1 MINSSLFRLGLA
13 CALALIVLV
22 PASPAQAAKK
32 CDLRFDNIGDAEFGG
47 AGGRGYDPFAAS
59 NGMTAVDISVRNRKK
74 SDCVF
79 FITVSTGQAGS
90 YDRKASNGN
99 STIRYNVYG
108 GASAG
113 DLPLHD
119 ISDATRNTV
128 LFGFLVGKETRT
140 VRYYIDVP
148 SLQVVAQGDYRDILE
163 FGLYSGDADDF
174 EREDSENVRI
184 TVPVIPVI
192 DVEIAAG
199 GMRLPLE
206 GASVE
211 LDFGNLEPRETREF
225 NLYVRGNAPYGVEIV
240 SENRGLLV
248 LDGAAR
254 DHNTIPYRLSIDGSE
269 RSLSQQIWLSFGTLV
284 SGAREHRGRIT
295 IGDFDTVLRGNYSD
309 VLTITVT
316 AN

>member
-1 MINSSLFRLGLA
+1 MKHRIALTLTMLCA
-13 CALALIVLV
+13 VTLVALAPMA
-22 PASPAQAAKK
+22 PAEAAKE
-32 CDLRFDNIGDAEFGG
+32 CNLRFDNIGDGEFGG
-47 AGGRGYDPFAAS
+47 TGGRGYDPFAAS
-59 NGMTAVDISVRNRKK
+59 NGLTAVDISVRNQSKT
-74 SDCVF
+74 DCVF
-79 FITVSTGQAGS
+79 FITVSTGGS
-90 YDRKASNGN
+90 GRYDRMASNGN

-113 DLPLHD
+113 DLPLRD

-128 LFGFLVGKETRT
+128 LAGFLGDKETAT

-148 SLQVVAQGDYRDILE
+148 ALQVVAQGDYRDTLE
-163 FGLYSGDADDF
+163 FGLYSGDEDDYN
-174 EREDSENVRI
+174 REDSEDVRVTI
-184 TVPVIPVI
+184 PVIPVI

-206 GASVE
+206 GAAVV
-211 LDFGNLEPRETREF
+211 LDFGNLVPRDSRDF

-240 SENRGLLV
+240 SENRGELRLE
-248 LDGAAR
+248 GSAR
-254 DHNTIPYRLSIDGSE
+254 EHNTIPYSMSIDGSD
-269 RSLSQQIWLSFGTLV
+269 RSLSQRIWLSYGSLV

-295 IGDFDTVLRGNYSD
+295 IGNFDTVLRGNYSD